1 MEILMIERPPVRE
14 KLISLVADILR
25 RNGVERPV
33 DAEAD
38 LINQGLTS
46 VDMVHLML
54 AIEAA
59 FDLTIPQSGLTPEN
73 FRSIAT
79 IETLLGKLTAPA
91 ETTT

>member
-1 MEILMIERPPVRE
+1 MNAQTSPRE
-14 KLISLVADILR
+14 KLVSLVADILK
-25 RNGVERPV
+25 RNGIEGPV
-33 DAEAD
+33 DTQAD
-38 LINQGLTS
+38 LIGQGLTS

-79 IETLLGKLTAPA
+79 IETLLGTLTPA
-91 ETTT
+91 EATP

>member
-1 MEILMIERPPVRE
+1 MPGQATPRE
-14 KLISLVADILR
+14 TLIDLVAAILK
-25 RNGVERPV
+25 RNGVTRPV

-38 LINQGLTS
+38 LVNQGLTS

-59 FDLTIPQSGLTPEN
+59 FDITIPQSGLTPEN

-79 IETLLGKLTAPA
+79 IEALLAKLTAPA
-91 ETTT
+91 EASS

>member
-1 MEILMIERPPVRE
+1 MTGQAASRE
-14 KLISLVADILR
+14 KLIVLVAEILK

-33 DAEAD
+33 QAEAD
-38 LINQGLTS
+38 LIGQGLTS

-79 IETLLGKLTAPA
+79 IDALLGRLMSPA
-91 ETTT
+91 EATP

>member
-1 MEILMIERPPVRE
+1 MPGQATPREILID
-14 KLISLVADILR
+14 LVATILK
-25 RNGVERPV
+25 RNGVTRPV

-38 LINQGLTS
+38 LVNQGLTS

-59 FDLTIPQSGLTPEN
+59 FDITIPQSGLTPEN

-79 IETLLGKLTAPA
+79 IEAMLAKLTAPA
-91 ETTT
+91 EASS

>member
-1 MEILMIERPPVRE
+1 MIEPTLVRE

-25 RNGVERPV
+25 RNGIERPV
-33 DAEAD
+33 DGEAD

-73 FRSIAT
+73 FRSIVT
-79 IETLLGKLTAPA
+79 IEALLGKLAVPA
-91 ETTT
+91 ETAP

>member
-1 MEILMIERPPVRE
+1 MPGQATSRETLINLVGSIL
-14 KLISLVADILR
+14 K

-33 DAEAD
+33 DAQAD
-38 LINQGLTS
+38 LVNQGLTS

-59 FDLTIPQSGLTPEN
+59 FDITIPQSGLTPEN

-79 IETLLGKLTAPA
+79 IEALLTKLNAPA
-91 ETTT
+91 EASS

>member
-1 MEILMIERPPVRE
+1 MPGQATPREILID
-14 KLISLVADILR
+14 LVATILK
-25 RNGVERPV
+25 RNGVTRPV

-38 LINQGLTS
+38 LVNQGLTS

-59 FDLTIPQSGLTPEN
+59 FDITIPQSGLTPEN

-79 IETLLGKLTAPA
+79 IETMLAKLTATVEA
-91 ETTT
+91 SS

>member
-1 MEILMIERPPVRE
+1 LEILMIEPTPVRE

-33 DAEAD
+33 DGEAD

-79 IETLLGKLTAPA
+79 IEALLGKLTVPA
-91 ETTT
+91 ETAP

>member
-1 MEILMIERPPVRE
+1 MPGQATPRE
-14 KLISLVADILR
+14 TLIDLVATILK
-25 RNGVERPV
+25 RNGVERPI

-38 LINQGLTS
+38 LVNQGLTS

-59 FDLTIPQSGLTPEN
+59 FDITIPQSGLTPEN

-79 IETLLGKLTAPA
+79 IEALLVKLTAPA
-91 ETTT
+91 EASS

>member
-1 MEILMIERPPVRE
+1 MIEPTPVRE
-14 KLISLVADILR
+14 KLISLVADILK
-25 RNGVERPV
+25 RNGIERPV
-33 DAEAD
+33 DAQAD

-59 FDLTIPQSGLTPEN
+59 FDLTIPQAGLTPEN

-79 IETLLGKLTAPA
+79 IEALLGKLSVPA
-91 ETTT
+91 ETAP

>member
-1 MEILMIERPPVRE
+1 MSGQATPRE
-14 KLISLVADILR
+14 TLIDLVAAILK
-25 RNGVERPV
+25 RNGATRPV

-38 LINQGLTS
+38 LVNQGLTS

-59 FDLTIPQSGLTPEN
+59 FDITIPQSGLTPEN

-79 IETLLGKLTAPA
+79 IEALLAKLTSPA
-91 ETTT
+91 EASS

>member
-79 IETLLGKLTAPA
+79 IEALLGKLAAPV

>member
-1 MEILMIERPPVRE
+1 MIEPTPVRE
-14 KLISLVADILR
+14 KLISLVADILK

-73 FRSIAT
+73 FRSIVT
-79 IETLLGKLTAPA
+79 IEALLGKLAVPA
-91 ETTT
+91 ETAP

>member
-1 MEILMIERPPVRE
+1 MSEQTLARSR
-14 KLISLVADILR
+14 LTGLVTDILT
-25 RNGVERPV
+25 RNGIERPV
-33 DAEAD
+33 DVKAD
-38 LINQGLTS
+38 LIGQGLTS

-79 IETLLGKLTAPA
+79 IEALLARLTTPA
-91 ETTT
+91 EAAS

>member
-1 MEILMIERPPVRE
+1 MPGQATPRE
-14 KLISLVADILR
+14 TLIDLVATILK
-25 RNGVERPV
+25 RNGVTRPV

-38 LINQGLTS
+38 LVNQGLTS

-59 FDLTIPQSGLTPEN
+59 FDITIPQSGLTPEN

-79 IETLLGKLTAPA
+79 IETMLAKLTATVEA
-91 ETTT
+91 SS